1 MKALTT
7 CQQDALRFIREYC
20 DTNFRPPTV
29 REIANHFGI
38 TVKAAQERITAL
50 RKKNY
55 LAPSDSSSRS
65 FRILIDIDEAGKIE
79 PELVH
84 IPLLGQV
91 AAGKPLLCEDN
102 IEKYLSVPE
111 TMLRKNHEYFALRVK
126 GNSMVDAG
134 IWDGDTALIQQCE
147 TAENGEIIVAV
158 LDDSA
163 TLKRFFKEPSRIR
176 LQPEN
181 PDFKPIYCQDVRI
194 AGKLAAIFRTY

>member
-1 MKALTT
+1 MKALTS

-20 DTNFRPPTV
+20 DENCRPPTV
-29 REIANHFGI
+29 REVAEHFGI
-38 TVKAAQERITAL
+38 TVKAAQDRISAL
-50 RKKNY
+50 RKKHY
-55 LAPSDSSSRS
+55 LAPSDNRSRS
-65 FRILIDIDEAGKIE
+65 FRILIGIDEAEKTE

-84 IPLLGQV
+84 VPLLGQV

-102 IEKYLSVPE
+102 IEKYLSIPE
-111 TMLRKNHEYFALRVK
+111 TMLGKNHEYFALKIK
-126 GNSMVDAG
+126 GNSMINAG

-181 PDFKPIYCQDVRI
+181 PDFNPIYCQDVRI